1 MRTRSRAT
9 QTKRPQE
16 WDAARTSACATGLY
30 CELTLRQSRLFW
42 WLLAAA
48 LVATRMCHSGLLW
61 EGDAYPLAGAQQI
74 LHGKALYRDIW
85 FDKPPLLPLAYLL
98 FGALPGWPLRLAG
111 VCYGLLACW
120 IAYAFGRELWSER
133 EGRWAAAL
141 LGFSLCFDFPA
152 AAIPVASDL
161 LMLAPHLAAVW
172 LASRR
177 PFWSGVL
184 AAVAFWINPKGAL
197 VALVCVLWNPAGAVA
212 MAAGFA
218 AVSAAMLASLAGTGA
233 LAPYWEQVWRWGRLY
248 AASPF
253 EGSPLR
259 NGIMRTL
266 GWAGFHAA
274 IVTAAAWCWIKG
286 GLGNDRSVENHAR
299 VAGRKAEMTLGSAGL
314 TAPDGARASRATV
327 LGFIPLGKPEA
338 QRAPREGAVAWVV
351 GISRTACW
359 VAWLVL
365 SLAGVA
371 AGLRFFPRYYSLLL
385 PVVVMMGARG
395 FALMKG
401 RARFAVCLLLLIPV
415 IRFAPAYWAAARNS
429 DWRDTAM
436 DRDSRAAAALVRATS
451 KPGDTL
457 FVWGYRPEDY
467 VYTRLPAATM
477 YLDSQ
482 PLTGVPADRHLTQSA
497 PVETEAPR
505 NRRAEL
511 TRSAPSF
518 ILDGLGLYNPR
529 LAIGNYSDLHAWL
542 GNYREVGR
550 TGGTVIYRR
559 VAGAGAAAR

>member
-1 MRTRSRAT
+1 M
-9 QTKRPQE
+9 
-16 WDAARTSACATGLY
+16 
-30 CELTLRQSRLFW
+30 RQSRLLW

-48 LVATRMCHSGLLW
+48 LVATRMCHTGILW

-74 LHGKALYRDIW
+74 LHGKVLYRAIW
-85 FDKPPLLPLAYLL
+85 FDKPPLLALAYLL
-98 FGALPGWPLRLAG
+98 FGALPGWPLRLFGA
-111 VCYGLLACW
+111 CYGLLACW
-120 IAYAFGRELWSER
+120 IAYAFGRELWTER

-141 LGFSLCFDFPA
+141 LGFSLCFDYPS

-197 VALVCVLWNPAGAVA
+197 VAAVCLLWNPAVIVA

-218 AVSAAMLASLAGTGA
+218 SVSAAMLAWLAATGA

-248 AASPF
+248 AARPF
-253 EGSPLR
+253 ETAPLR
-259 NGIMRTL
+259 NGILRTL

-274 IVTAAAWCWIKG
+274 IVVAAAWCAY
-286 GLGNDRSVENHAR
+286 RSR
-299 VAGRKAEMTLGSAGL
+299 
-314 TAPDGARASRATV
+314 D
-327 LGFIPLGKPEA
+327 
-338 QRAPREGAVAWVV
+338 REGAVTTVSSGRRQMQRWL
-351 GISRTACW
+351 
-359 VAWLVL
+359 AWLL
-365 SLAGVA
+365 ISLAGVA
-371 AGLRFFPRYYSLLL
+371 AGLRFFPRYYFLLL
-385 PVVVMMGARG
+385 PVMVMLAAHG
-395 FALMKG
+395 FALLKG
-401 RARFAVCLLLLIPV
+401 RARFAVCLLLLIPA
-415 IRFAPAYWAAARNS
+415 IHFAPTYVAAARNG

-436 DRDSRAAAALVRATS
+436 DRDSRAAASLARAMA

-477 YLDSQ
+477 YLDAQ
-482 PLTGVPADRHLTQSA
+482 PLTGVPADRHLTQSV

-505 NRRAEL
+505 ERRVEL
-511 TRSAPSF
+511 ARSAPSF
-518 ILDGLGLYNPR
+518 ILDGLGPYNPR
-529 LAIGNYSDLHAWL
+529 LAIGNYPDLRAWL
-542 GNYREVGR
+542 EKYREVGR

-559 VAGAGAAAR
+559 EAGAGSAAAR